1 MGVLIVVDIFK
12 HQRRYGK
19 WNRSQIYYGPK
30 SPFYFS
36 PSWVVY
42 HLPRF
47 LSAIKISFM
56 WRKSAKKCWINVQLE
71 INVFMCV
78 QLFKLGIFLCAYQIQ
93 IKIQHMCVTR
103 FSNTE
108 SEKYHK
114 FLQHSFC
121 SSSASWKHEHQKY
134 IKAISSTKRHIHDS
148 CVYLTR
154 PADDIKEGNQN
165 AQKE

>member
-1 MGVLIVVDIFK
+1 MEVKKCWVCKKIMSCYRKRLSRGTKGERRDLAGMAQMGVLIVVDIFK

-78 QLFKLGIFLCAYQIQ
+78 QLFKLGIFY
-93 IKIQHMCVTR
+93 VRT
-103 FSNTE
+103 
-108 SEKYHK
+108 KYK
-114 FLQHSFC
+114 
-121 SSSASWKHEHQKY
+121 
-134 IKAISSTKRHIHDS
+134 
-148 CVYLTR
+148 
-154 PADDIKEGNQN
+154 
-165 AQKE
+165 